1 MDYSLLAIIFLGVG
15 LALLVAEVFIPSG
28 GFILVLALSAVGAS
42 LYCAWEQW
50 WDTSPQWWW
59 LFLMTVLL
67 AMPTVM
73 GGAFFVLPRTRFGNR
88 VLLEA
93 PTREEV
99 TAFRRDREHLTEMVG
114 QRGVTLTK
122 LSPGGLAQVNGE
134 RIHCESPSILV
145 PAGVTVEVIQVR
157 GNRIVVRP
165 VPETDSPGDAF
176 LAEDDASSDAP
187 PSQAE
192 ISPGATRDSNGRS
205 QGAGAGGGDPTASR
219 GGDDPF
225 LDIPEAETPRERG
238 VKTMQ
243 ADGRSLRFPLAL
255 CGRDR

>member
-28 GFILVLALSAVGAS
+28 GFILVLALSAVGAA
-42 LYCAWEQW
+42 LYCAWQQW
-50 WDTSPQWWW
+50 WETSPQWWW
-59 LFLMTVLL
+59 LFLMMVLL

-99 TAFRRDREHLTEMVG
+99 TAFSRDRQHLAEMIG
-114 QRGVTLTK
+114 QQGVTLTR

-145 PAGVTVEVIQVR
+145 PAGVTVEVIEVR
-157 GNRIVVRP
+157 GNRIVVQP
-165 VPETDSPGDAF
+165 VPEADSTRDDFLTDDETSADA
-176 LAEDDASSDAP
+176 AAR
-187 PSQAE
+187 QAE
-192 ISPGATRDSNGRS
+192 SPPGSTRDSNGHSRNTL
-205 QGAGAGGGDPTASR
+205 AGGGESTVSR
-219 GGDDPF
+219 GSDDPF
-225 LDIPEAETPRERG
+225 QDIPEPETPENAG
-238 VKTMQ
+238 
-243 ADGRSLRFPLAL
+243 
-255 CGRDR
+255 